1 MEGFGEKSY
10 ANLMDSIEK
19 SRTTL
24 LSRVVYALG
33 IPNIGVANAK
43 LLCRFFDYD
52 FAKLREAGEEEIASV
67 EGIGPIIAASVAGY
81 FADAA
86 NASAVDELLAELTIE
101 RPQANRQA
109 KTFIGKTFVITG
121 SVEHFA
127 NRSEL
132 KSYIE
137 ERGGKV
143 TGSVTKKTDYLI
155 NNDTTSASSKN
166 KKAQELG
173 IPVISEAEFLELEV
187 K

>member
-1 MEGFGEKSY
+1 M
-10 ANLMDSIEK
+10 
-19 SRTTL
+19 
-24 LSRVVYALG
+24 
-33 IPNIGVANAK
+33 
-43 LLCRFFDYD
+43 
-52 FAKLREAGEEEIASV
+52 
-67 EGIGPIIAASVAGY
+67 
-81 FADAA
+81 
-86 NASAVDELLAELTIE
+86 
-101 RPQANRQA
+101 
-109 KTFIGKTFVITG
+109 ITG

-187 K
+187 LM

>member
-1 MEGFGEKSY
+1 M
-10 ANLMDSIEK
+10 
-19 SRTTL
+19 
-24 LSRVVYALG
+24 
-33 IPNIGVANAK
+33 
-43 LLCRFFDYD
+43 
-52 FAKLREAGEEEIASV
+52 
-67 EGIGPIIAASVAGY
+67 
-81 FADAA
+81 
-86 NASAVDELLAELTIE
+86 
-101 RPQANRQA
+101 
-109 KTFIGKTFVITG
+109 GKTFVITG

-187 K
+187 LM